1 MMIRGG
7 GPIVL
12 RRRHPLILVSS
23 RGLKARSWLPL
34 LLLGLL
40 WLWLLL
46 KRGELMLFPLHI
58 QSMLLPL
65 VAAATRIAIEGKFR
79 KKGRDVGS
87 RRTRRRRRGFGRE

>member
-1 MMIRGG
+1 MMIRGR

-23 RGLKARSWLPL
+23 RGLKAQRWLPL
-34 LLLGLL
+34 LLLCL
-40 WLWLLL
+40 LWLLL
-46 KRGELMLFPLHI
+46 KRGEPMLFPLHI

-65 VAAATRIAIEGKFR
+65 VAAATRIAIQGKFR

-87 RRTRRRRRGFGRE
+87 RRTRRRRGFGRE